1 MVFSYNKLT
10 NDGKVT
16 VTGFNDPNQNMNVI
30 GLASSSW
37 ATGLGVNETV
47 YTWKFIPNNNIVD
60 CYNQTV
66 SYIGGNSSFNITGSC
81 VTKLNIY
88 NLGGKVAYTFT
99 GDGHHIVGADV
110 FELGATNGATG
121 SSAKATAIFR
131 RLQQV
136 HMLAEWYFSPDI
148 INGESFDDIAG
159 GGSLEYRFDYAIDNV
174 WIEGWKCIITPVD
187 SNVGTHGIGAD
198 ASWVKFYVQ
207 WYNQGV
213 LIKSEYIISYNFGY
227 DTLSDFPTD
236 RPTSTMWV
244 DLWYNKMN
252 SSSVV
257 GGRVNAE
264 YHGMYEQTGWWFS
277 SDFRPLYTNVTS
289 SMFFTNLKDEFGDD
303 MSCFN
308 INLVRMS
315 TTLTK
320 YNVAVTNGNLWKTM
334 PYQVFDIKV
343 AGDRMEG
350 INTPVFVETR
360 TLDIPSTGFFAPIVS
375 AIGGIATAIFVSALG
390 FMRVLIGSVDTFL
403 AIFGVPS
410 GTFSSLISMVVGT
423 LTTVMSWF
431 TIALTQLQ
439 NMLTLFGALITN
451 MTTLVN
457 YAVNVLLWTFTNVFT
472 MPLQVIALL
481 LAVINGTSITFYG
494 ILLDFT
500 PYASLMAGAKQIL
513 PLTIGIALLS
523 YIIYGNMSL
532 DGDEDMANA
541 PKRVIGL
548 FMGLRDTFDGIFW
561 MYNRIRAIIMNMISA
576 IKAWIP
582 SMSGGMP
589 SGENTV

>member
-1 MVFSYNKLT
+1 
-10 NDGKVT
+10 
-16 VTGFNDPNQNMNVI
+16 
-30 GLASSSW
+30 
-37 ATGLGVNETV
+37 
-47 YTWKFIPNNNIVD
+47 
-60 CYNQTV
+60 
-66 SYIGGNSSFNITGSC
+66 
-81 VTKLNIY
+81 
-88 NLGGKVAYTFT
+88 
-99 GDGHHIVGADV
+99 
-110 FELGATNGATG
+110 
-121 SSAKATAIFR
+121 
-131 RLQQV
+131 
-136 HMLAEWYFSPDI
+136 
-148 INGESFDDIAG
+148 
-159 GGSLEYRFDYAIDNV
+159 
-174 WIEGWKCIITPVD
+174 
-187 SNVGTHGIGAD
+187 
-198 ASWVKFYVQ
+198 
-207 WYNQGV
+207 
-213 LIKSEYIISYNFGY
+213 
-227 DTLSDFPTD
+227 
-236 RPTSTMWV
+236 
-244 DLWYNKMN
+244 
-252 SSSVV
+252 
-257 GGRVNAE
+257 
-264 YHGMYEQTGWWFS
+264 
-277 SDFRPLYTNVTS
+277 
-289 SMFFTNLKDEFGDD
+289 
-303 MSCFN
+303 
-308 INLVRMS
+308 
-315 TTLTK
+315 
-320 YNVAVTNGNLWKTM
+320 M
-334 PYQVFDIKV
+334 PYQILELKV

-410 GTFSSLISMVVGT
+410 GTFSSLIGMVAGT
-423 LTTVMSWF
+423 LATVMSWF
-431 TIALTQLQ
+431 TIAVTQLQ
-439 NMLTLFGALITN
+439 NMLMLFGALITN

-548 FMGLRDTFDGIFW
+548 FMGLKDTFDGIFW